1 MGLDIY
7 GYIVKRARKNRQ
19 EPIFYTIKEASDLM
33 DKRAKDR
40 FAKFAKRS
48 LNILKNT
55 DADGY
60 VDAYGNIFS
69 KMKNY
74 TRYEFTYERMMRGA
88 KPVEEVEQFFADF
101 LKRYYAESDV
111 YFRKVN
117 FVYRYFEDG
126 LDDECCFVTKG
137 EMEDLVDRCNKVLG
151 NNDLAE
157 ELLPTR
163 SGFFFGST
171 DYDEWY
177 FEDLKDCKKQ
187 FEKVLKRFNED
198 TDLFYMVFSW

>member
-126 LDDECCFVTKG
+126 FDDECCFVTKG